1 MDRRPSNNIKNKLNI
16 LDFMLAIGVPLESI
30 DSEGIPME
38 FFELGKKWA
47 KAAHA
52 TQRSSSA
59 EQNYEEQELTHF
71 SQSDAKLVSSLSDE
85 CAQIEVQALNL
96 ITAHEVI
103 RMFKEDQPHGEL
115 DDYLSDELLMLKE
128 EENLL
133 REELAYVSL
142 ESIPYQD
149 NSTDFDEGYE
159 SSSSCESTSSPTNA
173 YTFSSSVMQLLNV
186 QGLFR
191 SMISYSGGGAGVS
204 AAVRQE

>member
-47 KAAHA
+47 KAAQA
-52 TQRSSSA
+52 TQCSSSA
-59 EQNYEEQELTHF
+59 EQNYEEQELAHF

-85 CAQIEVQALNL
+85 CAQIEVQAVNL

-115 DDYLSDELLMLKE
+115 DDYLSDELLMLQE

-142 ESIPYQD
+142 ESIPYQYSD
-149 NSTDFDEGYE
+149 DFDEGYE
-159 SSSSCESTSSPTNA
+159 SSSSCESSSSPMSA
-173 YTFSSSVMQLLNV
+173 YTFPSSVMQLLNV
-186 QGLFR
+186 QGIFR
-191 SMISYSGGGAGVS
+191 SMISYSGGVS
-204 AAVRQE
+204 AAVGQE